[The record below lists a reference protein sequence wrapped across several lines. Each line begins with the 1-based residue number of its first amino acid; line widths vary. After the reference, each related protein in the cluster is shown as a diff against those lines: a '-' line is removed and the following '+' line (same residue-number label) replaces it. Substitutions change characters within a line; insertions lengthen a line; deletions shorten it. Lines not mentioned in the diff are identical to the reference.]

1 MLQPM
6 PFLREAMVQ
15 LSQIPKRQTVLKRGW
30 ALRTPAP
37 SKVFSKKQ
45 RDFLIAKFDLGITDK
60 KKQDADA
67 VAKAMRANAQFET
80 DEWLTSQQIKAFW
93 SREAKRRRDELPQHN
108 NDNPESVDVIE
119 YMNDP
124 DPYVDDYTSDILATV
139 KGSNIFLDE

>member
-1 MLQPM
+1 MFCDSVWPV
-6 PFLREAMVQ
+6 PFKIDAC
-15 LSQIPKRQTVLKRGW
+15 
-30 ALRTPAP
+30 
-37 SKVFSKKQ
+37 SKKKF
-45 RDFLIAKFDLGITDK
+45 RDTIFFFCKVLVI
-60 KKQDADA
+60 
-67 VAKAMRANAQFET
+67 AQFEP

-93 SREAKRRRDELPQHN
+93 SWEAKRRRDELPQHN